1 VADMEPII
9 TAYEVCA
16 VPPDKY
22 GNYTLFAIAVERTH
36 HSGTWAVRRMGR
48 CLGSEGEWDYE
59 PLPSSREDDW
69 LATHRF
75 DLETALRLA
84 VQVAPTITVNGHTV
98 ADAIALGER

>member
-1 VADMEPII
+1 MAEINPEV

-16 VPPDKY
+16 VPPDRY
-22 GNYTLFAIAVERTH
+22 GHHTLFAIAVERTH
-36 HSGTWAVRRMGR
+36 HTGTWAIRWMNR
-48 CLGSEGEWDYE
+48 CLGSDGEWDYE

-84 VQVAPTITVNGHTV
+84 VEAAPHITVNGTT
-98 ADAIALGER
+98 AASAIAHGGR